1 MKTLNVRLFV
11 ILAVSAVV
19 LSGAVYGLHRY
30 QVRRNAGVFLEQARK
45 ALAEAEAINGD
56 SKEEVAKKQDR
67 LQNAVRNYTWF
78 VRMRP
83 DDVDALDELGGL
95 QMDVLQYP
103 QALGSLERVVRLDPS
118 RSKARRKLVDILMA
132 FGRFEDAK
140 THLQQYLL
148 KEDPENAELF
158 ELLGVCQVMDG
169 KNREAVKSLETAI
182 EHNPAQLQAY
192 RYLAIVLRFR
202 LNEGERADEWIRTMI
217 QANPESLDAR
227 LLAGNYFQSAGA
239 FEEAVVEASKAIEL
253 APDNRDSL
261 WLMAQCELG
270 RGDLPAARR
279 HAAEGIEKHP
289 EHVPMY
295 AIAAD
300 VALREGNRDEAIGL
314 VQQGL
319 GTTKRDPQLLWY
331 LGNLLVDGNSIDQ
344 AAKIVAELRDTR
356 FSEARVTYLEARIAT
371 QRRQWQDAA
380 RKFERIRSQLAEWP
394 NLVKQADYWRG
405 RSYQQLGDRKQAEAA
420 YRSALSVDRVF
431 GPARAAL
438 ADLMAAGGEFD
449 DAVGEFGQML
459 RMADPTPAGLAHYAR
474 LSILR
479 NLQLPAGQRDWA
491 PVRQILDDLDKADP
505 GSLDAVRLRAEMLLA
520 QDQAAA
526 AEKLVRDALAQK
538 PDELGL
544 WLTQIALAVRAKQWD
559 EADKLLSEANDRFQD
574 AMLLRLAR
582 ARYLVGRHG
591 AKAADQIRKLA
602 DGIDH
607 YTEQQRQQLLFGLI
621 GTAQQ
626 IGDWEFL
633 KQSALQLVREQ
644 PDNLGVRVAL
654 FEQAMREND
663 PAAMKEQLAAI
674 KGIQGEGAQWL
685 YGQAVVLTLG
695 ARDGSDKQL
704 EQALAFL
711 ERAAQQRPRW
721 SRVPLLAAGIYERQ
735 GRYEEAL
742 ERYRDAVDMGET
754 SATAYRRFIQLLAK
768 QGQLDEAQERMQQLD
783 QLGKDLSSD
792 LERLRGG
799 VLANVGQLDQ
809 ALEHART
816 AAADSE
822 DHADHLWLGRLAAG
836 MGQREKAAGNEEA
849 AKRLWDEA
857 ERAFRRA
864 VELAKD
870 ASDAQLSLVQFYV
883 GTGQRDLAVAQLE
896 PIKEHVPEEQL
907 PLVLASAYELVGEPT
922 QAEPQYLAAVKAKP
936 RDPLRARA
944 LAEFYWRTNRPR
956 QAEELAR
963 RIVQGDQMD
972 VGSEDRRWA
981 RRLLARILTAR
992 GGYQNLMDAT
1002 KLIDEN
1008 LKVGDNET
1016 DRRMKVALDQAH
1028 PSRATREK
1036 AIESLEQM
1044 VARQGRKAPGDVL
1057 GLAQLYLAADNWA
1070 KARPL
1075 LQELVT
1081 EHPEELRYV
1090 ASLTEAMLK
1099 QGETT
1104 EAQPYLT
1111 KLLAAAPNNLG
1122 TVSLQAEALFRGGQY
1137 QELLDLLNEFVDR
1150 KGAEPEDAT
1159 VRLRVVAGVLEQFIG
1174 RLREAGEDAM
1184 ARQFTDATEAL
1195 YRRYV
1200 QAQPEHELL
1209 LAAFLARQGRTA
1221 EAVDMFE
1228 RRWNTLD
1235 EASLAQMAALLLKS
1249 DSATESHVE
1258 RTERIVNR
1266 ALEQNA
1272 DSVPLHLLL
1281 ADVRTEQ
1288 GRYAEAEQHYRNVL
1302 RAHPDHAIS
1311 LNNLAVLLALQE
1323 IKLDEASQLMNRAIK
1338 NAGPIAALLDSRATV
1353 YKARGEYDKA
1363 LADIDKAIA
1372 ENASPVWLFHR
1383 AQILFRAGKKQGAAQ
1398 SMAKARAQGLK
1409 SEMLQPLERADYEKL
1424 RKELQ

>member
-11 ILAVSAVV
+11 ILAVSVVV
-19 LSGAVYGLHRY
+19 LSVAVYGLHRY

-45 ALAEAEAINGD
+45 ALAEAETIEGD
-56 SKEEVAKKQDR
+56 SEEEVARKQDR
-67 LQNAVRNYTWF
+67 LQTAVRNYTWF

-83 DDVDALDELGGL
+83 NDVDALEELGGL

-103 QALGSLERVVRLDPS
+103 QALGSLEKVVRLEPS
-118 RSKARRKLVDILMA
+118 RSKARRKLIDIMMA

-140 THLQQYLL
+140 THLRKYLL

-158 ELLGVCQVMDG
+158 ELLGVCQLMDG
-169 KNREAVKSLETAI
+169 KNREAVKSLETAV

-202 LNEGERADEWIRTMI
+202 LSEGERADEWIRTMI
-217 QANPESLDAR
+217 QANPDSLDAM

-239 FEEAVVEASKAIEL
+239 FEEAVVEANKAIEL

-261 WLMAQCELG
+261 WLVAQCELS

-279 HAAEGIEKHP
+279 YAAEGMTKHP
-289 EHVPMY
+289 EHIPMY

-300 VALREGNRDEAIGL
+300 VALREGNRDEAVTLI
-314 VQQGL
+314 QQGL
-319 GTTKRDPQLLWY
+319 GATRRDPQLLWY

-344 AAKIVAELRDTR
+344 AAKIVKELRGTK
-356 FSEARVTYLEARIAT
+356 FSDARITYLEARIAV
-371 QRRQWQDAA
+371 QKRQWQDAVQ
-380 RKFERIRSQLAEWP
+380 KFERIRSQLAEWP

-405 RSYQQLGDRKQAEAA
+405 RGYQQLGDRKQAETA
-420 YRSALSVDRVF
+420 YRNALSIDRVF

-438 ADLMAAGGEFD
+438 ADLMAASGEFD

-479 NLQLPAGQRDWA
+479 TLQLPADQRDWA
-491 PVRQILDDLDKADP
+491 LVRRTLDDLDKVDP
-505 GSLDAVRLRAEMLLA
+505 DSLDAVRLRAEMLLA
-520 QDQAAA
+520 QDQATA
-526 AEKLVRDALAQK
+526 AEKLVGDALAKK

-544 WLTQIALAVRAKQWD
+544 WLTQIALVVRAKRWD
-559 EADKLLSEANDRFQD
+559 DADKLLAEAKDRFQD

-582 ARYLVGRHG
+582 ARYLVGRDG

-633 KQSALQLVREQ
+633 KQTALQLVQEQ

-674 KGIQGEGAQWL
+674 KDIQGEGPQWL

-695 ARDGSDKQL
+695 VKDGSDKRL
-704 EQALAFL
+704 DQALAFL
-711 ERAAQQRPRW
+711 ERAAEQRPRW
-721 SRVPLLAAGIYERQ
+721 SRVPLLAAGIHERQ

-754 SATAYRRFIQLLAK
+754 SAAAYRRFIQLLAK
-768 QGQLDEAQERMQQLD
+768 QGHLDEVQERIRQLDR
-783 QLGKDLSSD
+783 LGTNLSAD

-799 VLANVGQLDQ
+799 VLANVGQLEQ
-809 ALEHART
+809 ALEHARS
-816 AAADSE
+816 AAADSK

-836 MGQREKAAGNEEA
+836 IGQREKTAGNEKA
-849 AKRLWDEA
+849 AEKLWGEA
-857 ERAFRRA
+857 ERAFRQA
-864 VELAKD
+864 VELAED
-870 ASDAQLSLVQFYV
+870 APDAQLSLVQFYV
-883 GTGQRDLAVAQLE
+883 GTGQRDRAVAQLE
-896 PIKEHVPEEQL
+896 PIKEHVSEQQL
-907 PLVLASAYELVGEPT
+907 PLVLASAYELLGEPG

-936 RDPLRARA
+936 GDPLRSRS

-956 QAEELAR
+956 LAEELAQ
-963 RIVQGDQMD
+963 RILKGDQMD
-972 VGSEDRRWA
+972 VGNEDRRWA
-981 RRLLARILTAR
+981 RRMLARALTAR

-1008 LKVGDNET
+1008 LKLGDNET

-1044 VARQGRKAPGDVL
+1044 VASQGQRTPGDVL

-1081 EHPEELRYV
+1081 EHPEELRYLAALV
-1090 ASLTEAMLK
+1090 EAMLK

-1104 EAQPYLT
+1104 EAQPHLD
-1111 KLLAAAPNNLG
+1111 KLLAVAPNNLG

-1137 QELLDLLNEFVDR
+1137 QQVLDLLNEFVDR
-1150 KGAEPEDAT
+1150 KGAESEDAT

-1174 RLREAGEDAM
+1174 RLREAEQNTWT
-1184 ARQFTDATEAL
+1184 RQFTDAAEAL

-1200 QAQPEHELL
+1200 QVQPEHELL

-1228 RRWNTLD
+1228 RRWSALD
-1235 EASLAQMAALLLKS
+1235 AASLAQMAALLLKS
-1249 DSATESHVE
+1249 DAATGSHVQ
-1258 RTERIVNR
+1258 RTEHIVNR
-1266 ALEQNA
+1266 ALEKDA
-1272 DSVPLHLLL
+1272 DSIPLHLLL

-1288 GRYAEAEQHYRNVL
+1288 GRYAEAERHYRDVL

-1311 LNNLAVLLALQE
+1311 LNNLAVLLALQGT
-1323 IKLDEASQLMNRAIK
+1323 KLDEAAQLINRAIK
-1338 NAGPIAALLDSRATV
+1338 DAGPIAALLDSRATI

-1363 LADIDKAIA
+1363 LMDIDKAIA

-1383 AQILFRAGKKQGAAQ
+1383 AQILFGAGKKQGAAQ

-1409 SEMLQPLERADYEKL
+1409 SEMLQPLERAKYEKL
-1424 RKELQ
+1424 QKALQ